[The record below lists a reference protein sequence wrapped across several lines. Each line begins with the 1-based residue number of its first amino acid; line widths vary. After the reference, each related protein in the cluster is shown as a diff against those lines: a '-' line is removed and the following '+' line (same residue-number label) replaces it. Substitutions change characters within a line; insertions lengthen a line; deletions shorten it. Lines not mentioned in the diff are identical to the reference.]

1 MHHADIPLNLDY
13 NSYKLQR
20 TDSTLFFN
28 TRLLLR
34 KSHRDLFSVASNTW
48 FFFFKYVNQPA
59 RCIKGIKVSF
69 KPIEIFC
76 KMTRT
81 NDSNRQNMLLV
92 ELFIETLQKK
102 NCPNQLLWYI
112 NFKTKHETIFLQ
124 CQPLLHR

>member
-1 MHHADIPLNLDY
+1 MTYFRSLRTLD
-13 NSYKLQR
+13 
-20 TDSTLFFN
+20 
-28 TRLLLR
+28 
-34 KSHRDLFSVASNTW
+34 

-102 NCPNQLLWYI
+102 NCPNQLL
-112 NFKTKHETIFLQ
+112 
-124 CQPLLHR
+124 

>member
-1 MHHADIPLNLDY
+1 M
-13 NSYKLQR
+13 
-20 TDSTLFFN
+20 
-28 TRLLLR
+28 
-34 KSHRDLFSVASNTW
+34 
-48 FFFFKYVNQPA
+48 
-59 RCIKGIKVSF
+59 KGIKVSF

-112 NFKTKHETIFLQ
+112 NFKTKHETIFL
-124 CQPLLHR
+124 